1 MKTIV
6 VNCNKDDYDVYIG
19 RPSLFG
25 NPFIIGKDGTR
36 NEVIEKYHKWIIQQ
50 PLVMQEIKKLK
61 GKRLGC
67 YCAPLKCH
75 GDILAELA
83 NNLLDEEFS

>member
-6 VNCNKDDYDVYIG
+6 VNCNKDNYDVYIG

-36 NEVIEKYHKWIIQQ
+36 NEVIEKYRKWIIQQ
-50 PLVMQEIKKLK
+50 PLLMQEIEKLK

-83 NNLLDEEFS
+83 NNLIDTEFS